1 MVQLIALLQTFQK
14 GHERCG
20 AQVLERISG
29 CNIFLTVLSQIANTL
44 PVILHT
50 KKFIT
55 NPNNYFFMEWMYL
68 GMVIFLF
75 VLAAFDLW
83 VGVSNDAVNFLNSAI
98 GSRTAKFRTL
108 VIIASVGV
116 FFGCILSN
124 GMMDIARHGIFT
136 PQYFSFRE
144 VMYIYMAV
152 MVTDIVLLD
161 VFNTFGMPTSTTVSM
176 VFELLG
182 ASFAFVLIKMA
193 GDGLA
198 LGIGD
203 YLNTSKA
210 LEVILGIFMSVPIA
224 FLFGSLIQ
232 YLTRIIFTFNITKNL
247 RWKIGLFGGIAITSI
262 LYFMLFKGLKDLS
275 FMSADV
281 KAYINT
287 HLLVILGGVFVTSTV
302 LMQLLHA
309 LKVNVFRIIVL
320 CGTFALATAF
330 AGNDLVNFIG
340 VPLAGYSSYLDFT
353 ANAAG
358 VGADSFLMLSLHDS
372 ASTPFYFLAAAG
384 FIMVF
389 SLATSKKARKVVE
402 TEVGLS
408 RKNEGDE
415 MFGSSRAA
423 RSLVRWSNSVAGAVA
438 NVTPK
443 KVSRYIDRRFQVPA
457 DMEDNG
463 AAYDMLRASVN
474 LVVASLLIA
483 LGTSLK
489 LPLSTTFVTFMVAMG
504 SSLADRAW
512 SRESAVFRITGVLTV
527 IGGWFITA
535 GVAFT
540 ACFIIASA
548 MNFGGI
554 VAVVI
559 IFCAGVYCIIHSQ
572 RRFAKKQKEEAQ
584 EGDILFQQMLQ
595 SKDRTA
601 IVPMLTR
608 HMNMSVA
615 EVLEKYAELL
625 HRTSDGLFT
634 EKLRPMRH
642 ALSDLNRSK
651 RDLKNLRRRETIC
664 LRRAEPVVDGV
675 RLSTN
680 FHLIHNSLRQMLY
693 GLIRIAEPACE
704 HVDNHFTPIDQLY
717 AERYSKLRTRIVEL
731 MNEISSNLRNQ
742 RSEENDAL
750 QARCLQLQDDLIAFR
765 HDISVAIQSDNVNL
779 NAMTL
784 LLHMTQETD
793 QLLVEVMELLKNIKA
808 YREML

>member
-1 MVQLIALLQTFQK
+1 
-14 GHERCG
+14 
-20 AQVLERISG
+20 
-29 CNIFLTVLSQIANTL
+29 
-44 PVILHT
+44 
-50 KKFIT
+50 
-55 NPNNYFFMEWMYL
+55 MEWMYL
-68 GMVIFLF
+68 GLVIFLF

-98 GSRTAKFRTL
+98 GSRTARFRTL
-108 VIIASVGV
+108 LIIASVGV
-116 FFGCILSN
+116 FAGCILSN

-136 PQYFSFRE
+136 PEYFSYRE
-144 VMYIYMAV
+144 VMYIYLAV

-161 VFNTFGMPTSTTVSM
+161 IFNSFGMPTSTTVSM

-224 FLFGSLIQ
+224 FVFGSLIQ
-232 YLTRIIFTFNITKNL
+232 YLTRIIFTFQITKNL
-247 RWKIGLFGGIAITSI
+247 RWKIGVFGGIAITSI

-275 FMSADV
+275 FMNADI
-281 KAYINT
+281 KAFINT
-287 HLLVILGGVFVTSTV
+287 HLLVILGAVFAVSTV
-302 LMQLLHA
+302 LMQLLHIM
-309 LKVNVFRIIVL
+309 KVNVFRIIVL

-340 VPLAGYSSYLDFT
+340 VPLAGFSSYLDFT
-353 ANAAG
+353 ANGAG
-358 VGADSFLMLSLHDS
+358 LTPETFMMVSLHGS
-372 ASTPFYFLAAAG
+372 AKTPIYFLAAAG
-384 FIMVF
+384 AIMVF

-415 MFGSSRAA
+415 MFGSSKVA
-423 RSLVRWSNSVAGAVA
+423 RSLVRWSNSVANVVA
-438 NVTPK
+438 NVTPTS
-443 KVSRYIDRRFQVPA
+443 VSRYIDSRFQTPEDV
-457 DMEDNG
+457 EDNG

-540 ACFIIASA
+540 ACFIIAML
-548 MNFGGI
+548 MNFGGVVAVLII
-554 VAVVI
+554 VA
-559 IFCAGVYCIIHSQ
+559 AGIYSIIHSQ
-572 RRFAKKQKEEAQ
+572 QRFAKKQKEETQ

-595 SKDRTA
+595 AKDRTT

-608 HMNMSVA
+608 HIQMSVA
-615 EVLEKYAELL
+615 EVLEKYADLL
-625 HRTSDGLFT
+625 QRSTDGLFV
-634 EKLRPMRH
+634 EKLRPIRH
-642 ALSDLNRSK
+642 ALNDLNRSK

-664 LRRAEPVVDGV
+664 LRRAEPPVAGI

-693 GLIRIAEPACE
+693 GLIRIAEPARE
-704 HVDNHFTPIDQLY
+704 HVDNHFTPIDSLL
-717 AERYSKLRTRIVEL
+717 AERYCKLRGRVVEL
-731 MNEISSNLRNQ
+731 MTEAASNLRNQ
-742 RSEENDAL
+742 RSEDNDVLMGRSAEL
-750 QARCLQLQDDLIAFR
+750 QKDLSVFIQDIG
-765 HDISVAIQSDNVNL
+765 VAIQSADNNL
-779 NAMTL
+779 TATSL
-784 LLHMTQETD
+784 ILHMTQETE
-793 QLLVEVMELLKNIKA
+793 QLLLEISEMIKNFKA
-808 YREML
+808 YREIL